1 MTNIENKELTP
12 AQQLKYE
19 KVVKSINQIGKDNIL
34 PSSII
39 DELDELVEALVS
51 DPVKQ
56 TKEISKDALNSLI
69 EKLKNEQL
77 QPIEPPAKPNY
88 INIALAANGNLVV
101 RTGDIDRID
110 YLSNTGRY
118 SLYLKNCDDIYYLTG
133 ASYND
138 LKNILTSGKTQ

>member
-12 AQQLKYE
+12 AQQTKYD

-34 PSSII
+34 PSRII
-39 DELDELVEALVS
+39 DELDELVEALLS

-56 TKEISKDALNSLI
+56 AKEINKDALNNLI
-69 EKLKNEQL
+69 EKLNNEPLQL
-77 QPIEPPAKPNY
+77 MPPAPNY

-138 LKNILTSGKTQ
+138 LKNILTSGKIQ